1 MAVLFTTVKNTN
13 QEVIVHFD
21 TTAAES
27 GTLALNTLGAS
38 SQALTSGGT
47 PTVNIVKFIST
58 GELGSG
64 IRIVRNSKNIIA
76 CAPENAP
83 FLDLNSNGFADTTNN
98 TYDIVV
104 TNDVAKPVT
113 GYLVLRKVAGWDTK
127 VEYATYGAYDDETKV
142 GPDTNSGA
150 PTGTNSNNALGAFR

>member
-21 TTAAES
+21 TVAAES
-27 GTLALNTLGAS
+27 GTLTIANLGAS
-38 SQALTSGGT
+38 TQARNSDD
-47 PTVNIVKFIST
+47 PTVNIVKFIAT
-58 GELGSG
+58 GADGAGL
-64 IRIVRNSKNIIA
+64 RIVRNGKNIIS

-83 FLDLNSNGFADTTNN
+83 VLDLNSNGISDNTNN

-113 GYLVLRKVAGWDTK
+113 GYLVLRKIAGWDTK
-127 VEYATYGAYDDETKV
+127 VENATYGAYDDPTIV
-142 GPDTNSGA
+142 GASTTMDGSPASAGA
-150 PTGTNSNNALGAFR
+150 HS

>member
-1 MAVLFTTVKNTN
+1 MAVLFTTVRNTN
-13 QEVIVHFD
+13 QETIIHFD
-21 TTAAES
+21 TVAAES
-27 GTLALNTLGAS
+27 GTLTIANLGAS
-38 SQALTSGGT
+38 TQARNSDN

-64 IRIVRNSKNIIA
+64 LRIVRNGKNIIA

-83 FLDLNSNGFADTTNN
+83 FLDLNSNGFSDTTNN

-113 GYLVLRKVAGWDTK
+113 GYLVLRKIAGWDTT
-127 VEYATYGAYDDETKV
+127 VEYATYGAYDDETRVGASTTKSGSPDKV
-142 GPDTNSGA
+142 
-150 PTGTNSNNALGAFR
+150 